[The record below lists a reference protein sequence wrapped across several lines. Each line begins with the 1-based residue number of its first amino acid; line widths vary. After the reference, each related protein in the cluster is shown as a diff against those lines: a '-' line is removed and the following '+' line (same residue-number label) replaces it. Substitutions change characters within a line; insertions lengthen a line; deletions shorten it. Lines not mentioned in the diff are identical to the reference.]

1 MKAER
6 WQQVEQLYHAAL
18 ERGVEER
25 AAFLAEASAGDEGLR
40 REVESLLAYEDQA
53 EHFIESPALEVAAK
67 TIARKQGATV
77 VAGQTIN
84 HYKITSPLG
93 AGGMGEVYLAEDTRL
108 GRRVA
113 LKFLPALF
121 TQDKRHLRRFEQEA
135 RAVAALSHPNVC
147 VIHEVVE
154 TGEGRH
160 CIVME
165 YVEGVTLRECIA
177 EKRMNVSEALDAA
190 IQVASA
196 LSAAH
201 AAGIVHRDIKPENIM
216 LRRDG
221 YVKILDFGL
230 AKLTEKL
237 SDLPGSEGETRVL
250 ELKTLPGVVMGTVAY
265 MSPEQARGLPVDA
278 RTDVWSLGVVLYEML
293 AGQKPFQGAT
303 PTDVIISIAGR
314 EPEPLSECAPE
325 VPSRLERILKKALAK
340 EREERYQTADELLID
355 LKSLRHDLEIGTEV
369 ERSKQLIQGNR
380 SAVTTSD
387 NPVITSRLLTRS
399 RILTLT
405 AVVGVLIIAGLVY
418 SRFFRQS
425 STPALQTEIKS
436 IAVLPLENISGDAS
450 QDYFADGMTES
461 LITDLA
467 KIGALRV
474 ISRPSV
480 MQYKGARK
488 PLPEIGRELNVD
500 ALLIGTVVRYGDH
513 VRIAVQLIHAA
524 TEENMGT
531 YNYERDLRDVLA
543 LQREVTRDI
552 VGKIRIKLT
561 PQEQRQFGSVRPV
574 NPEAYDN
581 YLRGRFYLNRQ
592 TKEDNEAAI
601 TALEHAVA
609 TDPSFAAA
617 YAELAQAYSWKLF
630 LFAPAEKQWAEKAFV
645 AAEKALALD
654 PDSAVAHLARGRI
667 LWTPANHFPHEKAIQ
682 EYRQA
687 VTLDPSLDEARNQ
700 LALVYCHIGAFEEA
714 LEESH
719 QAVTTNPNNNLAQL
733 RIGQTLNLQG
743 KYEQALSVL
752 QALPK
757 EVNPQLVGHQ
767 IVWALFNLGRKEEAA
782 ATVEQFLRDY
792 PEDNGG
798 LFTSQQAVLAA
809 SAGQERRAEDKIK
822 LAVERGKGFGHF
834 HHTAYYIACAYALM
848 NKPEQT
854 IKWLEVAADDGFP
867 CYPLFE
873 KDANLDNLRQDARFV
888 TFLAKQ
894 RQQWEYYRT
903 IL

>member
-1 MKAER
+1 
-6 WQQVEQLYHAAL
+6 
-18 ERGVEER
+18 
-25 AAFLAEASAGDEGLR
+25 
-40 REVESLLAYEDQA
+40 
-53 EHFIESPALEVAAK
+53 
-67 TIARKQGATV
+67 
-77 VAGQTIN
+77 
-84 HYKITSPLG
+84 
-93 AGGMGEVYLAEDTRL
+93 
-108 GRRVA
+108 
-113 LKFLPALF
+113 
-121 TQDKRHLRRFEQEA
+121 
-135 RAVAALSHPNVC
+135 
-147 VIHEVVE
+147 
-154 TGEGRH
+154 
-160 CIVME
+160 
-165 YVEGVTLRECIA
+165 
-177 EKRMNVSEALDAA
+177 
-190 IQVASA
+190 
-196 LSAAH
+196 
-201 AAGIVHRDIKPENIM
+201 M

-230 AKLTEKL
+230 AKLTEKESGPL
-237 SDLPGSEGETRVL
+237 DETRAL
-250 ELKTLPGVVMGTVAY
+250 EFKTLPGTVMGTVAY

-278 RTDVWSLGVVLYEML
+278 RTDLWSLGVVVYEML
-293 AGQKPFQGAT
+293 AGQQPFGGAT
-303 PTDVIISIAGR
+303 ATDVIISIAGR
-314 EPEPLSECAPE
+314 EPEPLARCAPE
-325 VPSRLERILKKALAK
+325 VPIQSERIVKKALAK
-340 EREERYQTADELLID
+340 DCEARYQTADDLLID
-355 LKSLRHDLEIGTEV
+355 LKSLRHDLEIGAEV
-369 ERSKQLIQGNR
+369 ERSKQPIQGSR

-387 NPVITSRLLTRS
+387 SRVITSRLFPLGVTRS

-405 AVVGVLIIAGLVY
+405 ALAGVLVIAGLVY
-418 SRFFRQS
+418 ARLFRQS
-425 STPALQTEIKS
+425 ATPALQKEIRS

-467 KIGALRV
+467 QIGALRV

-480 MQYKGARK
+480 IQYKGARK

-500 ALLIGTVVRYGDH
+500 ALLIGSVVRYGER

-531 YNYERDLRDVLA
+531 YNYEHDLRDVLA
-543 LQREVTRDI
+543 LQRQVTRDI
-552 VGKIRIKLT
+552 VSKIRIKLA
-561 PQEQRQFGSVRPV
+561 PQEQGQFGSVRPV
-574 NPEAYDN
+574 NPEAYDH

-630 LFAPAEKQWAEKAFV
+630 LFAPGEKQWAEKAFV

-667 LWTPANHFPHEKAIQ
+667 LWTPANHFPHEKAIR

-687 VTLDPSLDEARNQ
+687 VTLNPSLDEARNQ

-719 QAVTTNPNNNLAQL
+719 LAVTTNPNNNLAQL

-743 KYEQALSVL
+743 KYDQALSVL

-757 EVNPQLVGHQ
+757 EVNPPLVGHQ
-767 IVWALFNLGRKEEAA
+767 MVWALFNLGRKEEAS

-798 LFTSQQAVLAA
+798 LFTSLQAVLEA
-809 SAGQERRAEDKIK
+809 SAGQERRAEANIK
-822 LAVERGKGFGHF
+822 LAIERGKGFGHF

-848 NKPEQT
+848 NKPEQA
-854 IKWLEVAADDGFP
+854 IKWLEVAAGDGLP

-873 KDANLDNLRQDARFV
+873 TDPNLNNLRQDAGFV